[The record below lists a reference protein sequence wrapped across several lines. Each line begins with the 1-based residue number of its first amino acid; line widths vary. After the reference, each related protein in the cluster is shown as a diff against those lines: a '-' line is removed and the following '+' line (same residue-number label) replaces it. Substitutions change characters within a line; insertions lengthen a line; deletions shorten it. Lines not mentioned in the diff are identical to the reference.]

1 MVWRATVEDMNTA
14 QSVTESE
21 HFDYDRERV
30 LHDLSALKG
39 RESTRPQSFTAY
51 LAGKIKTLWKEQD
64 AAQELMLRTQAPWL
78 HRQ

>member
-1 MVWRATVEDMNTA
+1 MNTA

-30 LHDLSALKG
+30 LHDLSALQGHEAK
-39 RESTRPQSFTAY
+39 RPQSFTAY
-51 LAGKIKTLWKEQD
+51 VVGKIKTLWKEQD
-64 AAQELMLRTQAPWL
+64 AAQEALLRTQAPWL